1 MDKTAFLSLMAY
13 IVAVGYS
20 PGPANLF
27 TLSCTFK
34 YGRAAAF
41 RMWWG
46 LMAGFTIA
54 VWTMAAVCCAMGD
67 ALGPYVVYLK
77 YVGAAYILYLAWG
90 VAFRGRRRARDGTC
104 TFLSGLFVQ
113 LTNAKM
119 LLFDILIFG
128 MFVMAKGNRW
138 QDYVVV
144 GLLLYIAGPGG
155 NLAWLLGGVLLR
167 KVYEAYPRLIDGT
180 LGLTMA
186 IFAVLSCVAV

>member
-34 YGRAAAF
+34 YGRTAAL

-46 LMAGFTIA
+46 LMTGFTIA
-54 VWTMAAVCCAMGD
+54 VWTMAVICHAMGD

-77 YVGAAYILYLAWG
+77 YVGVAYILYLAWG
-90 VAFRGRRRARDGTC
+90 VAFRRRKNARAGIC
-104 TFLSGLFVQ
+104 TFLSGMCVQ

-119 LLFDILIFG
+119 LLFEILIFG

-138 QDYVVV
+138 QDYAVVS
-144 GLLLYIAGPGG
+144 LLLYIAGPGG
-155 NLAWLLGGVLLR
+155 NLAWLFGGVLFR
-167 KVYEAYPRLIDGT
+167 KVYDAYPRLIDGV
-180 LGLTMA
+180 LGFAMA
-186 IFAVLSCVAV
+186 SFAILSCVAV